1 MHDLKSLTLE
11 NAIDRHGGE
20 AAEVRDRFQRLS
32 ESEKEELFRF
42 LNSL

>member
-11 NAIDRHGGE
+11 NAIDRHRVE
-20 AAEVRDRFQRLS
+20 AAEASHRFRELPTGDRLD
-32 ESEKEELFRF
+32 LINF

>member
-1 MHDLKSLTLE
+1 MHDLQSLTLE

-20 AAEVRDRFQRLS
+20 AAEVRDQFHRLS